1 MKKIIYTIC
10 LALMTFCIGCDD
22 DDNHLP
28 QVKPESTGTLT
39 DDEGNEYTWVRYDGL
54 DWMTSNFKAGTPY
67 YELKDS
73 WGWSDLISISDK
85 DQAIADY
92 DMYGN
97 LYTYE
102 DAIANAPEGWRLPT
116 DEDWKKLEKVL
127 GMSPGE
133 LDDTGWRGSVEGE
146 LIQQDETGSGIHSL
160 PDMSVYNRELLFFN
174 TYVKSVNTGITGA
187 ARLTKATRNQPPCT
201 TGEFVSILH
210 R

>member
-116 DEDWKKLEKVL
+116 DEDWKKLERAM
-127 GMSPGE
+127 GMSQG
-133 LDDTGWRGSVEGE
+133 DADATGFRGTEEGT
-146 LIQQDETGSGIHSL
+146 LLQQDITGTGIAL
-160 PDMSVYNRELLFFN
+160 PFGGYAIVKLLF
-174 TYVKSVNTGITGA
+174 
-187 ARLTKATRNQPPCT
+187 
-201 TGEFVSILH
+201 
-210 R
+210 

>member
-116 DEDWKKLEKVL
+116 DEDWKKLEKAL

-146 LIQQDETGSGIHSL
+146 LIQQDETGSGIHLLLAGYVSL
-160 PDMSVYNRELLFFN
+160 QPGTPLF
-174 TYVKSVNTGITGA
+174 
-187 ARLTKATRNQPPCT
+187 
-201 TGEFVSILH
+201 
-210 R
+210 